1 MVTLGNITLEKMILT
16 AHEKL
21 RRDDGFQLEK
31 ELDNSVSKDFRNMLT
46 VPTSVESTASF
57 ITSIHP
63 SKVA

>member
-1 MVTLGNITLEKMILT
+1 MILT